1 MKKLVALVM
10 TALCLLAVGCSK
22 QEDDQIID
30 VVVPSTPEAVV
41 TPVPTPEQPEETPA
55 PAYTAPYAQEYADA
69 KAANADTVGW
79 IRVPGTVIDFP
90 IMHGVYDNDL
100 FYYTS
105 HLPDKS
111 KNKLGSVY
119 SHFGEDGYATY
130 GTSQNI
136 VVTAHNNRK
145 EYGVKK
151 DHAGGRFHELHHIQ
165 AANLGKTKC
174 GYDEGGDKKCTV
186 ELDANALPNL
196 KTPEGRTWD
205 VSIFGIDA
213 QWEVWAFYEVKKNEP
228 GSTLYYNTWWPY
240 DNKDVK
246 YTFKKPDTAFVQEW
260 INKQLERSEVN
271 LGITPSTSDQFMT
284 IYTCGDN
291 HDSSDAQSRL
301 YFFLRQ
307 VNPASTKFGGTAA
320 ATETT
325 PAA

>member
-41 TPVPTPEQPEETPA
+41 TPIPTPETPAETPA
-55 PAYTAPYAQEYADA
+55 PAYTSPYTEQIAAQKA
-69 KAANADTVGW
+69 KNDETVGW
-79 IRVPGTVIDFP
+79 IKIQGTNINYP
-90 IMHGVYDNDL
+90 IMFDTTGKL
-100 FYYTS
+100 GYYNMDS
-105 HLPDKS
+105 SKKKS
-111 KNKLGSVY
+111 ELGSVY
-119 SHFGEDGYATY
+119 MHFNVASADAAGVG
-130 GTSQNI
+130 QNLI
-136 VVTAHNNRK
+136 VTAHNNRVAYSK
-145 EYGVKK
+145 GNYENGF
-151 DHAGGRFHELHHIQ
+151 FHELHHIQ
-165 AANLGKTKC
+165 SVNEGKTNC
-174 GYDEGGDKKCTV
+174 GYDEKGRTCPVT
-186 ELDANALPNL
+186 LDSGTLPNL
-196 KTPEGRTWD
+196 MTPEGRTWD
-205 VSIFGIDA
+205 ISVDGIDA

-271 LGITPSTSDQFMT
+271 LGVTPSTSDQFMT

>member
-1 MKKLVALVM
+1 MVDSTGKLGYYNMDSSKK
-10 TALCLLAVGCSK
+10 
-22 QEDDQIID
+22 
-30 VVVPSTPEAVV
+30 
-41 TPVPTPEQPEETPA
+41 
-55 PAYTAPYAQEYADA
+55 
-69 KAANADTVGW
+69 
-79 IRVPGTVIDFP
+79 
-90 IMHGVYDNDL
+90 
-100 FYYTS
+100 
-105 HLPDKS
+105 KS
-111 KNKLGSVY
+111 ELGSVY
-119 SHFGEDGYATY
+119 MHFNVASADAAGVG
-130 GTSQNI
+130 QNLI
-136 VVTAHNNRK
+136 VTAHNNRVAYSK
-145 EYGVKK
+145 GKYENGF
-151 DHAGGRFHELHHIQ
+151 FHELHHIQ
-165 AANLGKTKC
+165 SVNEGKTNC
-174 GYDEGGDKKCTV
+174 GYDEKGRTCPVT
-186 ELDANALPNL
+186 LDSGTLPNL
-196 KTPEGRTWD
+196 MTPEGRTWD
-205 VSIFGIDA
+205 ISVDGIDA